1 MTDFVQDH
9 PQGIILAMDQMSLY
23 FQATLTRVW
32 APVGQ
37 TPSVRITPKRDHVHF
52 YGALDVRHGREMAVP
67 TDEETT
73 AMTVNFLMLL
83 LMLFPMQHLLLLL
96 DRAPWHFGPELDQLL
111 AENDRLERVY
121 FPPACPP
128 LNPQEHVWEQ
138 TREAIGHH
146 HDFRQ
151 FAPLIDAFDTH
162 LNQTPFDIAFMEH
175 YAPSILCEV

>member
-37 TPSVRITPKRDHVHF
+37 TPIVRITPNRDHVHF
-52 YGALDVRHGREMAVP
+52 YGALDVRHGREIAVP

-73 AMTVNFLMLL
+73 AMTVNFLMMLL
-83 LMLFPMQHLLLLL
+83 LLFPTQAILLLL
-96 DRAPWHFGPELDQLL
+96 DRAPWHFGPELNQLL
-111 AENDRLERVY
+111 AETDRLELVY
-121 FPPACPP
+121 FPPACPE

-138 TREAIGHH
+138 TREAIGHN

-151 FAPLIDAFDTH
+151 FGPLIDAFESY
-162 LNQTPFDIAFMEH
+162 LNETPFDIGFMEQ
-175 YAPSILCEV
+175 YAPTILCEV